1 MYKSL
6 KNNNKFAEGNSIV
19 FRFLNVIVGRVLVI
33 LLQQVTNQVNKFAI
47 LFKRSMLS
55 QDCRNASG
63 NDGCWRRLL
72 STCCKFIKRM
82 YHPGSSANELTLK
95 AKDDYKSVLQYGRS
109 MIEMLGVLAIIAV
122 LSVGGIAGY
131 SKAMEKFKVNKLL
144 DEYSMLLYGLLG
156 NVREFRNQS
165 WADSRSQVGLIDYAK
180 ATSLVPETWKKV
192 NNTRMT
198 DSQGNVILLFSRS
211 NRLVMDIYIGGVVN
225 EKTGTMTYS
234 TGYNA
239 TVCRE
244 LMQNFAK
251 PLHGEVQFVSF
262 YRWTDGEYA
271 NLYRG
276 DEYCAKGEKCLRDI
290 TLTEINDLCKSCEG
304 DKEACCIN
312 IEF

>member
-6 KNNNKFAEGNSIV
+6 EK
-19 FRFLNVIVGRVLVI
+19 
-33 LLQQVTNQVNKFAI
+33 
-47 LFKRSMLS
+47 
-55 QDCRNASG
+55 
-63 NDGCWRRLL
+63 
-72 STCCKFIKRM
+72 
-82 YHPGSSANELTLK
+82 
-95 AKDDYKSVLQYGRS
+95 GRS
-109 MIEMLGVLAIIAV
+109 MIEMLGILAIIAV

-144 DEYSMLLYGLLG
+144 DEYSILLYGLLG

-165 WADSRSQVGLIDYAK
+165 WADSRSIVGLIDYAK
-180 ATSLVPETWKKV
+180 AASLVPETWKKV

-271 NLYRG
+271 HLYRG

>member
-1 MYKSL
+1 M
-6 KNNNKFAEGNSIV
+6 KNN
-19 FRFLNVIVGRVLVI
+19 
-33 LLQQVTNQVNKFAI
+33 Q
-47 LFKRSMLS
+47 
-55 QDCRNASG
+55 C
-63 NDGCWRRLL
+63 
-72 STCCKFIKRM
+72 
-82 YHPGSSANELTLK
+82 
-95 AKDDYKSVLQYGRS
+95 GRS

-165 WADSRSQVGLIDYAK
+165 RADSRSLVGLIDYAK
-180 ATSLVPETWKKV
+180 AASLVPETWKKV

-234 TGYNA
+234 TDYNA

-251 PLHGEVQFVSF
+251 PLHSEVQFVSF

-271 NLYRG
+271 HLYRG

-304 DKEACCIN
+304 NKEACCIN